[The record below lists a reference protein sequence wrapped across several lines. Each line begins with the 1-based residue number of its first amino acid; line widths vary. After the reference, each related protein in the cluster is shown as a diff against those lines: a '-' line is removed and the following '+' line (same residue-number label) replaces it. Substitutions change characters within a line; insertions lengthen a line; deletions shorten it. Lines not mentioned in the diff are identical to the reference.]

1 MRLSI
6 LIYDGITSLD
16 AIGGYEVL
24 ARVPGIETEFVA
36 VTRGV
41 VAADTRRLGLLAYR
55 SFDEV
60 RSTDILYVPGGP
72 GGRLLESDPHFLEYL
87 RILDRT
93 SKWTIGICN
102 GVTLLAAAGL
112 LKGCKAT
119 TNWFDRERIADYGAE
134 FVAERYHIE
143 GKYVTGAGVSASID
157 TALFFVKRIAN
168 EDLAR
173 AIQLGLEYYPEPPL
187 SAKKP
192 NETPEYIH
200 KIVRDHAA
208 TEAQLLKLRPAFAD
222 AMTAG

>member
-6 LIYDGITSLD
+6 LIYDGVTSLD
-16 AIGGYEVL
+16 VIGGYEVL

-36 VTRGV
+36 ITRGV
-41 VAADTRRLGLLAYR
+41 IAADTRRLGLLAYR

-72 GGRLLESDPHFLEYL
+72 GGRALETDAHFLEYL
-87 RILDRT
+87 RTLDRT
-93 SKWTIGICN
+93 STWTIGICN

-112 LKGCKAT
+112 LKGCKVT
-119 TNWFDRERIADYGAE
+119 TNWFDRERIAQYGAE
-134 FVAERYHIE
+134 FVAKRYHIE

-157 TALFFVKRIAN
+157 TALFFAKQIAN

-187 SAKKP
+187 AAKKP
-192 NETPEYIH
+192 DETPEYIH
-200 KIVRDHAA
+200 KIVRDHAV
-208 TEAQLLKLRPAFAD
+208 TEAKILKMRPAFAD
-222 AMTAG
+222 AMTR